1 MLLVVQ
7 DGLSRPR
14 LYRPA
19 RPRVLHTRPPRS
31 IPHNEPIALRQ
42 LQRRHPH
49 QPPRYQSGALLLHEL
64 CRRVQPRGCIT
75 DLTPEDV
82 RVFGESFLQGADAQ
96 LPPERATSKH
106 TGCCRVTDPATPT
119 VSPQKGFRSP
129 CSSCSFTNGSAARSP
144 TAAFTTALTP
154 ITSRPASSKPPT
166 IAPTKPFNRSSIS
179 LPPDL

>member
-1 MLLVVQ
+1 MLFVVQ

-19 RPRVLHTRPPRS
+19 RPRVLYTRPPCS

-49 QPPRYQSGALLLHEL
+49 QPPRYQSGTLLLHEL

-82 RVFGESFLQGADAQ
+82 GVFSESFLQGADAQ
-96 LPPERATSKH
+96 LPPERRPIVGSAMRHATGAS
-106 TGCCRVTDPATPT
+106 TPAPGGPCSLPGMPI
-119 VSPQKGFRSP
+119 SPNPYRGFR
-129 CSSCSFTNGSAARSP
+129 F
-144 TAAFTTALTP
+144 
-154 ITSRPASSKPPT
+154 PPEV
-166 IAPTKPFNRSSIS
+166 IQHVWLYHCFS
-179 LPPDL
+179 LSL